1 MVYTSGA
8 WTTLARDRRRGMAT
22 NLFGGSS
29 AAEYRYL
36 RTTTYPAHPVFLDGH
51 VTVFNNFYQ
60 AFEGNPYP

>member
-1 MVYTSGA
+1 
-8 WTTLARDRRRGMAT
+8 MAT